1 MYEIK
6 FTTSKSWKIISYFSI
21 MIIGSCIEST
31 IGSEHITNWI
41 QNNSLKIIL
50 FKCDKIGAP
59 TFTGTNK
66 GISLVID

>member
-31 IGSEHITNWI
+31 IGSEHITN
-41 QNNSLKIIL
+41 QLDPKQ
-50 FKCDKIGAP
+50 FP
-59 TFTGTNK
+59 
-66 GISLVID
+66 